1 MFSVQ
6 DAQTPIYKYDVLI
19 NVFGFRQNTLLF
31 NMAYQSF
38 NFMFWEDN
46 GKLTHLSRA

>member
-1 MFSVQ
+1 MSGVQ
-6 DAQTPIYKYDVLI
+6 YVQTRIYKYDVLI
-19 NVFGFRQNTLLF
+19 NVFDFRQNTLVF

-46 GKLTHLSRA
+46 GKLISN